1 MPRAFISIPQGN
13 TSTSKFTPSLERL
26 LRSHSI
32 PQVHIWHL
40 WQGLTEGE
48 KRRRQQARN
57 LRSASSFAAPQQD
70 SPEAAKPVQP
80 NLSVSDCPP
89 GYQIRSAKA
98 EEAYQIAA
106 LNAEAFAWTQS
117 DRMEPGFFKSYT
129 EQAEAFYQQ
138 SVYQD
143 SISQLTKAL
152 SDKQQAG
159 RGSRE
164 ATLRQQSR
172 KLRAD
177 IAHLQGQ
184 PIPALPLEDR
194 LQKVAMQSWRRKRQ
208 FLCLVVEHRS
218 SKQVVASCVLSLAAP
233 DALLPAPFPTTKPWR
248 LYCSNMA
255 VATAHRR
262 QGLATALLH
271 RCQRIGALW
280 GHSEM
285 WLHVDVINEQA
296 QKLYLGSGFG
306 IKSRDS
312 WYYIIGRKRYLM
324 QKALTDRSRKTR
336 AKNAVRLAGGSIRG
350 SDGVFVWDVQPDAN
364 VTAAQASSSDA
375 DS

>member
-1 MPRAFISIPQGN
+1 MPRLIVSTPQG
-13 TSTSKFTPSLERL
+13 STSYSKLTPSLERL
-26 LRSHSI
+26 LRSHSLSR
-32 PQVHIWHL
+32 VHL
-40 WQGLTEGE
+40 WQGLTEG
-48 KRRRQQARN
+48 RTRHNQQARER
-57 LRSASSFAAPQQD
+57 RSASSFAAPQQE
-70 SPEAAKPVQP
+70 SPQAAKPVQP
-80 NLSVSDCPP
+80 NLSVPDCPP

-98 EEAYQIAA
+98 EEADQIAA
-106 LNAEAFAWTQS
+106 LNAEAFAWIQS

-177 IAHLQGQ
+177 IARLQGQ

-194 LQKVAMQSWRRKRQ
+194 LQRVATQSWRRKRQ
-208 FLCLVVEHRS
+208 FLCLVAEHRS

-271 RCQRIGALW
+271 RCQRIGGLW

-296 QKLYLGSGFG
+296 QNLYMGSGFG

-324 QKALTDRSRKTR
+324 QKSLTDRSRKTR
-336 AKNAVRLAGGSIRG
+336 AEKADVRLAGGSIRG
-350 SDGVFVWDVQPDAN
+350 SDGVFVWDVQPDSN
-364 VTAAQASSSDA
+364 VTTGQVSSSDT